1 MKENSKAAII
11 EAAVFLFNHNGFN
24 GTSIRDIAKKAR
36 TNVANISYYFGNKNG
51 LLEHCLTEYYE
62 AYLLEIEK
70 GYSILENGATES
82 LKAIVENIIYFQYEN
97 IQLTRLIVREMS
109 IDSQIV
115 REIMS
120 TYLTKERF
128 YFSKVFEKG
137 FKNKEFRINTANY
150 LILQLKSLLTMPFL
164 NSQYV
169 AEVLHLLPHEK
180 YFADK
185 YIRETYTW
193 IDRVVCSSNQ
203 TRKLKA
209 NLLRIL

>member
-11 EAAVFLFNHNGFN
+11 EAAVYLFNHKGFS
-24 GTSIRDIAKKAR
+24 GTSIRDIANKAH

-51 LLEHCLTEYYE
+51 LLEYCFIDYYE
-62 AYLLEIEK
+62 AYLSGIEK
-70 GYSILENGATES
+70 GYSLLDKGAAQS
-82 LKAIVENIIYFQYEN
+82 LKAIVENIMVFQYEN
-97 IQLTRLIVREMS
+97 IQLTRLIIREMS

-128 YFSKVFEKG
+128 YLSKVFEKG
-137 FKNKEFRINTANY
+137 FKSKEFRINTTNY

-164 NSQYV
+164 NSHYV
-169 AEVLHLLPHEK
+169 TEVLHLLPHEK

-185 YIRETYTW
+185 YIRETHSW

-203 TRKLKA
+203 PRKLKA
-209 NLLRIL
+209 NLLKIL